1 MKSLGEIEAF
11 KIIPQ
16 TFFMGSLTNI
26 ETTGV
31 SMLSMLS
38 ELSIGGV
45 IVLKGYRFSMGSEGI
60 VAVESSSREISDS
73 VVILLSTG
81 ALNSIGR
88 YV

>member
-1 MKSLGEIEAF
+1 MGLLTIPV
-11 KIIPQ
+11 KIGV
-16 TFFMGSLTNI
+16 FM
-26 ETTGV
+26 V
-31 SMLSMLS
+31 AMLS